1 MSKRVPQLLV
11 ALVALFGLIAI
22 VVAIRPDH
30 GTKRAPSAGATSA
43 APVTVVAQVSSAEKA
58 DRAARTFLDRYVGT
72 DGRVHREPDGD
83 TVSEGQ
89 AYAML
94 LAVAVGDHS
103 RFDLV
108 WNWTRTNMLNS
119 TGSLA
124 WHWVDGVIVD
134 ANAATDAD
142 VDASRALLAAADK
155 FSVPVYRS
163 DGLSLADALFHNDVV
178 QTGSGPVLVAG
189 PWATKSPLIVNPS
202 YISPVAFDSIAAI
215 SGDARWTSLRKSG
228 IVLLA
233 QITDNGTTLP
243 PDWASVPTTGAA
255 RAAAAPNGDAVS
267 YGYDAFRTL
276 PRLAESCDAAS
287 RTLAAALWKPAQ
299 RTLDQPAATSKLDG
313 SVLTAGDNPLFL
325 VAAASAADAAGDTH
339 RSNDLLD
346 KAEQINDRSPSYYLS
361 AWVAITRL
369 QVDTGLLGGCSHDLP
384 APISTTRTTTEA
396 ASAISTPASSRIPT
410 TGDQS

>member
-11 ALVALFGLIAI
+11 ALVALFGLIA
-22 VVAIRPDH
+22 VVAAVRPDH
-30 GTKRAPSAGATSA
+30 GNKKPAANTIISA
-43 APVTVVAQVSSAEKA
+43 APVTAVAQLSQSAKA
-58 DRAARTFLDRYVGT
+58 NRAARTFLDRYVGP

-94 LAVAVGDHS
+94 LTVAVDDHK

-108 WNWTRTNMLNS
+108 WNWTRTNMLNG

-124 WHWVDGVIVD
+124 WHWVNGAIVD
-134 ANAATDAD
+134 GNAATDAD

-163 DGLSLADALFHNDVV
+163 DGLSLANALFRNDVI

-189 PWATKSPLIVNPS
+189 PWATKSPLVVNPS
-202 YISPVAFDSIAAI
+202 YISPVAFDSIAAV
-215 SGDARWTSLRKSG
+215 SGDARWTSLRMSG
-228 IVLLA
+228 IALLA
-233 QITDNGTTLP
+233 QVTDNGTTLP
-243 PDWASVPTTGAA
+243 PDWASVPTTGSA

-276 PRLAESCDAAS
+276 PRLAESCDAES

-313 SVLTAGDNPLFL
+313 TVLTAGDNPLFL
-325 VAAASAADAAGDTH
+325 VAAASAADAAGDT
-339 RSNDLLD
+339 RRANELLD
-346 KAEQINDRSPSYYLS
+346 RAEQFNGQSPSYYLS
-361 AWVAITRL
+361 AWVAIARL
-369 QVDTGLLGGCSHDLP
+369 QVDTDLLGGCSHDLP
-384 APISTTRTTTEA
+384 ARPSTTRTTAEP
-396 ASAISTPASSRIPT
+396 ASAISTAVTSPIPT